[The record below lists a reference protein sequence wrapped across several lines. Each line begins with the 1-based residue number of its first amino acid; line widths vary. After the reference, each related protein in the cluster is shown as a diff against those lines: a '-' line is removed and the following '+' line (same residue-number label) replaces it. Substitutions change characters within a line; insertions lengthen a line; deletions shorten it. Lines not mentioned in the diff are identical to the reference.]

1 MTGQFERY
9 RQPEESP
16 SPEVFAAYVADKR
29 ELLQAIGK
37 PIKRAPGN
45 TMTEFF
51 LPPGIDEWSQPD
63 SGGRVTLERSRHY
76 SAAHKK
82 IGNGAYTL
90 LVLECDSVSNPDR
103 TVESTRHMYWF
114 MWTDSNGVF
123 ESQAMKYRTLSGPTS
138 EVAMLDGRPS
148 VITLT
153 PSEPLSRTAEHVLV
167 TPELFEGLHQRT
179 AAFGADLVKRLASK

>member
-90 LVLECDSVSNPDR
+90 LVLECDSVSNPD
-103 TVESTRHMYWF
+103 
-114 MWTDSNGVF
+114 
-123 ESQAMKYRTLSGPTS
+123 L
-138 EVAMLDGRPS
+138 LDGRPS